1 MKISPG
7 PAAAQMRAARFTV
20 PPKKS
25 PPSWIGSPVLMPMPM
40 AIRVPVWFR
49 FALPRA
55 SWIATA
61 QMIAPFAVVKATM
74 KLSPWVFTTLP
85 PNVSIC
91 LRTIALCSWRTL
103 NAVSSPC
110 WLVYSVKP
118 RMSLK
123 RRVTVESNCP
133 DTAGAVSGAF
143 VFLSPRRP
151 ASMSLFEHDSRSG
164 RRRSSACSSPQPSG
178 RPRHGRS
185 AARCAPHDAACLE
198 LVARQ
203 AARGHGRDLEADAER
218 LAERLLDRTH
228 AGGVLELDH
237 HPDLVELAV
246 AEDLDLELVDRREAA
261 DDTLDRRRKDVHA
274 ADDEHIVEP
283 AEDAALQAHE
293 RPPARARRRGHAGA
307 VAGTVT
313 DHGRTERLHP
323 GEPRRGVLAAAG
335 DRERPEGARAL
346 EARPEADEEPE
357 REREEHAI
365 RRLDARPAQDEP
377 PAACPPLPRL

>member
-1 MKISPG
+1 
-7 PAAAQMRAARFTV
+7 
-20 PPKKS
+20 
-25 PPSWIGSPVLMPMPM
+25 MPMPM

-151 ASMSLFEHDSRSG
+151 GSMSLFEHDSRSG
-164 RRRSSACSSPQPSG
+164 RRRSSACSSPQPAG

-185 AARCAPHDAACLE
+185 AVRRAPHHAARLE

-203 AARGHGRDLEADAER
+203 AARGHGRDLETDAER
-218 LAERLLDRTH
+218 LAERLLDRAH
-228 AGGVLELDH
+228 AGGGLELDP
-237 HPDLVELAV
+237 HPDPVGLAGT
-246 AEDLDLELVDRREAA
+246 ENLDLELVD
-261 DDTLDRRRKDVHA
+261 
-274 ADDEHIVEP
+274 P
-283 AEDAALQAHE
+283 
-293 RPPARARRRGHAGA
+293 RG
-307 VAGTVT
+307 
-313 DHGRTERLHP
+313 
-323 GEPRRGVLAAAG
+323 AAG
-335 DRERPEGARAL
+335 DTPRP
-346 EARPEADEEPE
+346 
-357 REREEHAI
+357 
-365 RRLDARPAQDEP
+365 P
-377 PAACPPLPRL
+377 PQEVP

>member
-91 LRTIALCSWRTL
+91 LRTIALSSWRTL

-118 RMSLK
+118 RISLK

-185 AARCAPHDAACLE
+185 AARRAPHDAACLE

-228 AGGVLELDH
+228 AGGVLELG
-237 HPDLVELAV
+237 HPRMIVRPRAPPRLDAGAHRGDGRARLAGVNGDPHASLGGILATLARHLDQVERV
-246 AEDLDLELVDRREAA
+246 GRR
-261 DDTLDRRRKDVHA
+261 
-274 ADDEHIVEP
+274 
-283 AEDAALQAHE
+283 AHE
-293 RPPARARRRGHAGA
+293 
-307 VAGTVT
+307 
-313 DHGRTERLHP
+313 HGRTERLHP